1 MSALVRN
8 IHLFFQGAYLSYVAL
23 FHWLRPS
30 QYLATKVV
38 NPLWQIVFFT
48 LMGIYGTGGESA
60 SFYIIGNA
68 LIQTALNGIFG
79 VTFSITGERWNGTLP
94 YLFGTPANRL
104 TLFVGRSLIHIFD
117 GMLGVLIGLT
127 WGVLLLNL
135 DLSQTNLPSLLLVIL
150 LTSFSTA
157 GLGLALGSLSLVT
170 RNVMFV
176 NNTAFFGLIILSG
189 ANIAVEKFP
198 LIIQKIS
205 YALPLTRGISSAR
218 AIVAGTPLST
228 LYPVLGTELAIGI
241 LYAVLGYFL
250 FSVFEY
256 QAKKRGTL
264 EVI

>member
-1 MSALVRN
+1 MKTLIRN
-8 IHLFFQGAYLSYVAL
+8 IQLFFHSAYLSYIAL
-23 FHWLRPS
+23 FHWLRPA
-30 QYLATKVV
+30 QYLATKVI
-38 NPLWQIVFFT
+38 NPLWQMIFFT

-79 VTFSITGERWNGTLP
+79 VTFSITGERWAGTLP

-104 TLFVGRSLIHIFD
+104 SLFIGRSLIHILD
-117 GMLGVLIGLT
+117 GMVGVLIGLG

-135 DLSQTNLPSLLLVIL
+135 DLTQTNLLALLCVIL
-150 LTSFSTA
+150 ITSFSTA

-176 NNTAFFGLIILSG
+176 NNTAFFGLLILSG
-189 ANIAVEKFP
+189 ANIAIEKLP
-198 LIIQKIS
+198 LFIQKIS
-205 YALPLTRGISSAR
+205 YSLPLTRGIFSAR
-218 AIVAGTPLST
+218 AVISGSQFSEL
-228 LYPVLGTELAIGI
+228 LPVLSVELAIGLI
-241 LYAVLGYFL
+241 YVIIGYFL
-250 FSVFEY
+250 FSAFEH

>member
-1 MSALVRN
+1 MRN
-8 IHLFFQGAYLSYVAL
+8 LILNIRLFLQGAYLSYVAL
-23 FHWLRPS
+23 FHWLRPA

-38 NPLWQIVFFT
+38 NPLWQIMFFT

-79 VTFSITGERWNGTLP
+79 VTFSITGERWTGTLP

-104 TLFVGRSLIHIFD
+104 TLFLGRSIIHVFD
-117 GMLGVLIGLT
+117 GMLGVIIGLT
-127 WGVLLLNL
+127 WGVLLLGL
-135 DLSQTNLPSLLLVIL
+135 DLSQANPIALLGVIL
-150 LTSFSTA
+150 ITSFSTA
-157 GLGLALGSLSLVT
+157 GLGLTLGSLSLVT

-198 LIIQKIS
+198 VIIQRIS
-205 YALPLTRGISSAR
+205 YALPLTRGVSSAR
-218 AIVAGTPLST
+218 AVVAGTPFSELI
-228 LYPVLGTELAIGI
+228 PVMATELIIGLI
-241 LYAVLGYFL
+241 YATMGYFL
-250 FSVFEY
+250 FNLFEQ